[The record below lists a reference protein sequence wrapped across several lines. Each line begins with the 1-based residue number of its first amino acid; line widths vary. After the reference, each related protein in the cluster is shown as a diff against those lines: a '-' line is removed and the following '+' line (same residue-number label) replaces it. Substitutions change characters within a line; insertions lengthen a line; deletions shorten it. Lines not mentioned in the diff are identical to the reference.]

1 MTPGSADVRGVGS
14 ERRDTVP
21 TGRHRQ
27 ASGIATDKHRHPL
40 GRHPASP
47 PTGTRHR
54 PRQAHSARRRDPP
67 PGAVRVSHGLERPGP
82 GAGDCKNPGM
92 KCASASSAVSPYDE
106 IPREKWARLSQQTP
120 LPLSDEYVP
129 QLRRLGNRLDLHDG
143 DAVYRPISRLLY
155 RLAAAAQSLRP
166 PRGDFLAQPQ
176 LRTPYVIA
184 MSGSVA
190 A

>member
-67 PGAVRVSHGLERPGP
+67 PGAVRVSRGLERPGP

-92 KCASASSAVSPYDE
+92 KSASASSAVSPYDE
-106 IPREKWARLSQQTP
+106 IPREEWARLSQQTP
-120 LPLSDEYVP
+120 LPLSEEDVTK
-129 QLRRLGNRLDLHDG
+129 LRDRKSTRLNSSHVAISY
-143 DAVYRPISRLLY
+143 AVFCLKKKKKNT
-155 RLAAAAQSLRP
+155 A
-166 PRGDFLAQPQ
+166 
-176 LRTPYVIA
+176 
-184 MSGSVA
+184 
-190 A
+190 